1 MSTGIRDL
9 LPSVPCPTLGS
20 ALLSLA
26 TPLIKDEDRLEGM
39 DCKAGQE
46 DSKTEGKEALVRQ
59 ARGLPKEAIEAAA
72 APCQEAQQEQAK
84 PVPS

>member
-1 MSTGIRDL
+1 MVLD
-9 LPSVPCPTLGS
+9 PSMGEGGYLDRR
-20 ALLSLA
+20 L
-26 TPLIKDEDRLEGM
+26 KDEDRLEGM

-46 DSKTEGKEALVRQ
+46 DSKTKGKEALVRQ